1 LKANPH
7 KSTLF
12 CSGTSQVVSNQI
24 ASRLQIREGKLH
36 VQYLGVPLIST
47 RLSASDYSD
56 LLDKIV
62 GRIDSWLSKKLS
74 FVWQLQLISFV
85 LYNIHVYWSSIFIL
99 PKKIIKAIEQKFSSF
114 LCNGKVEGVAK
125 AKGVLEDTL

>member
-85 LYNIHVYWSSIFIL
+85 LYNIHVYW